1 MLVATPVHDP
11 ELTATMSDEEDE
23 SPVETGPLDASD
35 ARVLWFAERVCAS
48 LGCDV
53 ESFTSLV
60 ASDGEMKSR
69 IEAYVR
75 GECRVKNE
83 PRAGATDPAPRLV
96 PTALPTYPSPR
107 AIPANETRARGAS
120 DPDPTTPSPPG
131 TGESEALVGRRAS
144 RAVVAPNAAP
154 RAEPGAAAERAATAN
169 AASQPR
175 RVLRRDERRGG
186 AFRGRRGRGGRG
198 DGRERG
204 GERGTTRG
212 RIGIGIGPG
221 RRGAPRRE

>member
-107 AIPANETRARGAS
+107 AIPANETRARGAP
-120 DPDPTTPSPPG
+120 DPDPTTPSPK
-131 TGESEALVGRRAS
+131 
-144 RAVVAPNAAP
+144 
-154 RAEPGAAAERAATAN
+154 
-169 AASQPR
+169 
-175 RVLRRDERRGG
+175 
-186 AFRGRRGRGGRG
+186 
-198 DGRERG
+198 
-204 GERGTTRG
+204 
-212 RIGIGIGPG
+212 
-221 RRGAPRRE
+221 

>member
-1 MLVATPVHDP
+1 
-11 ELTATMSDEEDE
+11 MSDEEDE

-131 TGESEALVGRRAS
+131 TGESEALVVYAEPPARS
-144 RAVVAPNAAP
+144 SPPTP
-154 RAEPGAAAERAATAN
+154 RLEPEPGAPAETSDATAN
-169 AASQPR
+169 AASQPPPR